1 MSWEHHEGTICLGP
15 EEDSRE
21 YPAEFWITAHWDG
34 QRISHLSACKLAEAP
49 FNGRARNRAWWLEVL
64 GHDELRRQ
72 EGIALE
78 KWCEQ
83 HNHLLH
89 AA

>member
-1 MSWEHHEGTICLGP
+1 MGTLTIDAPEGYC
-15 EEDSRE
+15 EC
-21 YPAEFWITAHWDG
+21 PAEFWITAHWDG
-34 QRISHLSACKLAEAP
+34 RRISHLSACKLAEAP

-72 EGIALE
+72 EDIALAH
-78 KWCEQ
+78 WCEQ